1 MKAIEFTVGITIS
14 LLFFVSVAFA
24 GTIERQVHYELK
36 KNEVIFCDEY
46 VASIKFQDQSFACI
60 IEDTLSHKKTFVW
73 NGEKNFLVMISHV
86 IISTLTVTTNVSL
99 LIPKGRIII

>member
-1 MKAIEFTVGITIS
+1 MKTIEFTVGITIS

-73 NGEKNFLVMISHV
+73 NGEK
-86 IISTLTVTTNVSL
+86 
-99 LIPKGRIII
+99 P